1 MSKGSLSFHLP
12 LAEVGS
18 LRVGLDCPVCHTGTQ
33 AVSHPGG
40 FSFKVCPEGGI
51 TPDKCRLLPGPIQA
65 PPPAHLA
72 SALTPLLCQGP
83 GHNFSTSSPLLIFP
97 TECALL
103 AGSAA
108 CFTHLPICLFL
119 YLKNKCLVMPL
130 SSPFYS
136 DRWRC
141 NMQIKYEKKSRYIRR
156 TGSLCST
163 AEMDRTW

>member
-1 MSKGSLSFHLP
+1 MAWTALSVTVVPRLSAVLAAFLSKYVQRVASRQTNAVSYLDPFRHLP
-12 LAEVGS
+12 PLTWPLPSPRCSA
-18 LRVGLDCPVCHTGTQ
+18 RD
-33 AVSHPGG
+33 
-40 FSFKVCPEGGI
+40 
-51 TPDKCRLLPGPIQA
+51 PDTISAPLP
-65 PPPAHLA
+65 
-72 SALTPLLCQGP
+72 
-83 GHNFSTSSPLLIFP
+83 PLLIFP

-141 NMQIKYEKKSRYIRR
+141 NVQIKYEKKSRYIRR